1 MEEMKMNVVVKD
13 TTAYIFNR
21 KIVIARENLVK
32 AQENLAHTFPRTAGM
47 HRWLLDE
54 VWFAERRLSEIKTLA
69 HCVFRDKESKRK
81 AFGDKFPELL
91 RL

>member
-32 AQENLAHTFPRTAGM
+32 AQENLAHTFPALRECIGGSSTKFGSRSA
-47 HRWLLDE
+47 
-54 VWFAERRLSEIKTLA
+54 
-69 HCVFRDKESKRK
+69 VFLK
-81 AFGDKFPELL
+81 
-91 RL
+91 